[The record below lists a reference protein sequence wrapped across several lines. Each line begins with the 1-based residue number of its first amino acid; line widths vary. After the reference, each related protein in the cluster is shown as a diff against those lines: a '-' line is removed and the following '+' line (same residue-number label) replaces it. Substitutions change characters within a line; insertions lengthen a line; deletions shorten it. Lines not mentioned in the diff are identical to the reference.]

1 MPRVTVE
8 QLVAVQAHFGH
19 LTSKWNPRMKP
30 YIFTKR
36 NGIHIIDL
44 MKTSDMIDRAC
55 EAVLQIVAAGDQVLF
70 VGTKK
75 QAKELVKEQ
84 AIRCNS
90 PYVCE
95 RWLGGTL
102 TNLQTI
108 RKSVK
113 TMQLIEKQ
121 KIDGTYEKITKK
133 ERLFKDTQLDKL
145 LNALG
150 GIRDMRK
157 LPGALFVVDIRNEEI
172 AVAEAT
178 RLGIPVIGI
187 VDTNSDP
194 TSVKYP
200 IPANDDAFK
209 SIWLIM
215 QAIANAVIEGQA
227 VYAERNQGR
236 EQEIAEA
243 SANEEKQHR
252 EPRERGDRG
261 ERGGGGGG
269 DRPRGP
275 RRRDR
280 GTPAEKPSG
289 AATTE

>member
-1 MPRVTVE
+1 MPRVSVE

-30 YIFTKR
+30 FIFMKR

-44 MKTSDMIDRAC
+44 MKTSEMIDKAC
-55 EAVLQIVAAGDQVLF
+55 EAVLKITSAGDQVLF

-75 QAKELVKEQ
+75 QAKDLVREQ
-84 AIRCNS
+84 ATRANS

-113 TMQLIEKQ
+113 TMQAIEKK

-133 ERLFKDTQLDKL
+133 ERITLDAQLEKL
-145 LNALG
+145 TLALG
-150 GIRDMRK
+150 GIRDMKK
-157 LPGALFVVDIRNEEI
+157 LPGAMFVVDIRNEAI
-172 AVAEAT
+172 AVAEAN

-194 TSVKYP
+194 TAIRYP

-215 QAIANAVIEGQA
+215 QAIANAAIEGQA
-227 VYAERNQGR
+227 IWAEKASAR
-236 EQEIAEA
+236 EQETGESM
-243 SANEEKQHR
+243 SAPEDKKREQPR
-252 EPRERGDRG
+252 EPRG
-261 ERGGGGGG
+261 
-269 DRPRGP
+269 RGP

-280 GTPAEKPSG
+280 GDRGTATDKTPDASSAE
-289 AATTE
+289 

>member
-1 MPRVTVE
+1 MPRVSVE

-30 YIFTKR
+30 FIFSKR

-44 MKTSDMIDRAC
+44 MKTSEMIDKAA
-55 EAVLQIVAAGDQVLF
+55 EAVFNIVAGGEQILF

-75 QAKELVKEQ
+75 QAKDLVREQ
-84 AIRCNS
+84 ATRCNS

-113 TMQLIEKQ
+113 TMQSIEKK

-133 ERLFKDTQLDKL
+133 ERITLDTQLEKL
-145 LNALG
+145 TLALG
-150 GIRDMRK
+150 GIRDMKK
-157 LPGALFVVDIRNEEI
+157 LPGAMFVVDIRNEAI

-194 TSVKYP
+194 TTIKYP

-215 QAIANAVIEGQA
+215 QAVANAAIEAQA
-227 VYAERNQGR
+227 VYAEKASAR
-236 EQEIAEA
+236 EQEVGEVTQAGD
-243 SANEEKQHR
+243 EKKRDRDQSR
-252 EPRERGDRG
+252 EPRG
-261 ERGGGGGG
+261 
-269 DRPRGP
+269 RGP

-280 GTPAEKPSG
+280 GGERAPAEKPLETP
-289 AATTE
+289 AAE

>member
-1 MPRVTVE
+1 MPRVSVE

-30 YIFTKR
+30 FIFSKR

-44 MKTSDMIDRAC
+44 MKTSEMIDKAA
-55 EAVLQIVAAGDQVLF
+55 EAVFNIVASGEQILF

-75 QAKELVKEQ
+75 QAKDLIREQ
-84 AIRCNS
+84 AGRSNS

-113 TMQLIEKQ
+113 TMQSIEKK

-133 ERLFKDTQLDKL
+133 ERITLDTQLEKL
-145 LNALG
+145 TLALG
-150 GIRDMRK
+150 GIRDMKK
-157 LPGALFVVDIRNEEI
+157 LPGAMFVVDIRNEAI

-178 RLGIPVIGI
+178 RLAIPVIGI

-194 TSVKYP
+194 TTIKYP

-215 QAIANAVIEGQA
+215 QAVANAVIEGQA
-227 VYAERNQGR
+227 VWSEKAAAR
-236 EQEIAEA
+236 EQEVGEVAQGGGED
-243 SANEEKQHR
+243 KQR
-252 EPRERGDRG
+252 RDRGDRG
-261 ERGGGGGG
+261 DRGDQPRG
-269 DRPRGP
+269 RGP
-275 RRRDR
+275 RKRERSER
-280 GTPAEKPSG
+280 PVEKPSETP
-289 AATTE
+289 AAE